1 MSFRWRSRQDSN
13 TTVAINSVLTEVNY
27 YLRMGLKVPPGAEKR
42 PPVELPSARWR
53 RIGVARRDE
62 LSIVPIGTLYSVSR
76 RSWSTRCW
84 PARHVVIADR
94 IAAVVQGPS
103 SEIAVGSTHR

>member
-1 MSFRWRSRQDSN
+1 VALAQDSN
-13 TTVAINSVLTEVNY
+13 TTAVINSVLTEVNY

-42 PPVELPSARWR
+42 PPAEPPSARWR
-53 RIGVARRDE
+53 RIGVAQRDE
-62 LSIVPIGTLYSVSR
+62 LSIVPIAIVFCFAALLVDAVLGGHGR
-76 RSWSTRCW
+76 
-84 PARHVVIADR
+84 AVIADR